1 MILNL
6 VKDFIVQIFS
16 AAAISEVLSTFD
28 LALTSAQATRFMCL
42 SLQLSRCLGENI
54 HRVRQIKR
62 WGTGRRRNDPTETA
76 PVRTRRLFRLI
87 GATR

>member
-1 MILNL
+1 
-6 VKDFIVQIFS
+6 
-16 AAAISEVLSTFD
+16 
-28 LALTSAQATRFMCL
+28 MCL